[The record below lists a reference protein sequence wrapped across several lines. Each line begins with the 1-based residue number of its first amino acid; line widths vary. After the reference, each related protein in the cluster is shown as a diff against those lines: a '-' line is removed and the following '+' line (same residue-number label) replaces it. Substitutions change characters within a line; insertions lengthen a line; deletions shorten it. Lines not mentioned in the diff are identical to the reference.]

1 MKATISPTRHRR
13 LGAAAA
19 LLVLTAMAP
28 MTAGA
33 QSSNVASLPPTIR
46 ADGPTFVHDPT
57 YTGSRVEVRSIDV
70 PFSSLSLMIL
80 NVNGMPE
87 SARGRVLGAHAHTKP
102 CADDATA
109 SGPHHANPAGDP
121 SKSLAAREVWLDIS
135 IDSQGRG
142 TSIALF
148 DWRIRKGDAGSVV
161 IHAQPTNAT
170 TGAAGSRLMCT
181 TIALGS

>member
-19 LLVLTAMAP
+19 LLVVTAIAP

-33 QSSNVASLPPTIR
+33 ASSNVASLPPTVR
-46 ADGPTFVHDPT
+46 ADGPTVVHDPT

-70 PFSSLSLMIL
+70 PSTSLSLMIL
-80 NVNGMPE
+80 SVSGMPE
-87 SARGRVLGAHAHTKP
+87 STRGRVLGAHAHTKP

-170 TGAAGSRLMCT
+170 TGAAGARVLCT
-181 TIALGS
+181 TIPLGS